1 MMKRFGKSFSP
12 SEAPHAG
19 GPDNGIVFKGMRL
32 LFVVSLSIVGLV
44 GPALLVIAGLS
55 GGNRVPAVFGSLTL
69 SLVLGVGT
77 MIFAGQKK
85 LRWMMRR
92 LAERTGL
99 TLSETPDLV
108 PGLSRLSLAG
118 EIQGR
123 WTAIAFENLPVA
135 GTTEYVPGGGK
146 WHISRKR
153 QHLVASVRVP
163 PNRAGEKGEWLD
175 LSLPNRITGPGEGL
189 SEENE
194 NWLRERRCRKFQL
207 GGGRAA
213 MAWDATMTEEGLDE
227 AVRGMSLLIELAD
240 RLESGGEA
248 KGDSAATCPLCRA
261 PLPFNPRYLRA
272 VCSACVRRACDAEGR
287 LLDFYNTDFGGGY
300 RAVYREGGEEYNSHD
315 CFIDGYSCRADE
327 ARFGGIVVQ
336 MCESDLS
343 GRFTRM

>member
-1 MMKRFGKSFSP
+1 MMKRFGKSSSP
-12 SEAPHAG
+12 SEAPRAG
-19 GPDNGIVFKGMRL
+19 GPDIGIVFKGMRL
-32 LFVVSLSIVGLV
+32 LFVVSLSIVGVV

-55 GGNRVPAVFGSLTL
+55 GGSRVPAVFGALTL

-77 MIFAGQKK
+77 MIFAGQRK

-99 TLSETPDLV
+99 TLSETPDLM

-123 WTAIAFENLPVA
+123 WAAIAFENLPVA

-163 PNRAGEKGEWLD
+163 PNRPGEKGEWLD
-175 LSLPNRITGPGEGL
+175 LSLPGRFSNAGEVI
-189 SEENE
+189 SEENA
-194 NWLRERRCRKFQL
+194 NWLRERGCRKFQL

-213 MAWDATMTEEGLDE
+213 MAWDTTMTEEGLDE
-227 AVRGMSLLIELAD
+227 AIRGTGILIEFAD
-240 RLESGGEA
+240 RLESGGET
-248 KGDSAATCPLCRA
+248 KGDSAACPLCRA
-261 PLPFNPRYLRA
+261 PLPVNPRYPRA
-272 VCSACVRRACDAEGR
+272 VCSACVQRACDAEGR
-287 LLDFYNTDFGGGY
+287 ALEFFNADFGGGY
-300 RAVYREGGEEYNSHD
+300 LAVYREGREKYNSHD
-315 CFIDGYSCRADE
+315 CFIDGHSCRADE

-336 MCESDLS
+336 MSGSD
-343 GRFTRM
+343 

>member
-1 MMKRFGKSFSP
+1 MMKRFGKSSSP

-19 GPDNGIVFKGMRL
+19 GRDIGIVFKGMRL
-32 LFVVSLSIVGLV
+32 LFVVSFSIVGVV
-44 GPALLVIAGLS
+44 GPALLVVAGLS
-55 GGNRVPAVFGSLTL
+55 GGSRVPAVFGALTL

-77 MIFAGQKK
+77 MIFAGQRK

-123 WTAIAFENLPVA
+123 WVAIAFENLPVA

-175 LSLPNRITGPGEGL
+175 LNLPGRFSDAAEGL
-189 SEENE
+189 SEENA
-194 NWLRERRCRKFQL
+194 NWLRERGCRKFQL

-213 MAWDATMTEEGLDE
+213 MAWDTTMTEEGLDE
-227 AVRGMSLLIELAD
+227 AVRGTGILIEFAD
-240 RLESGGEA
+240 RLESGGET
-248 KGDSAATCPLCRA
+248 KGDSAAACPLCRA
-261 PLPFNPRYLRA
+261 PLPFNPRYPRA
-272 VCSACVRRACDAEGR
+272 VCSACVCRACDAEGR

-315 CFIDGYSCRADE
+315 CFIDGHSCRADE

-336 MCESDLS
+336 MRESD
-343 GRFTRM
+343 